1 MQCYDC
7 DMMNSTANSHMVIRF
22 SFIALITCIVLAFL
36 GCGISV
42 LAEKVQVQISAS
54 TDPENPGEALPFK
67 VIGTLMDQDGNAMG
81 NKKVSLEQ
89 LKSDDPEGEYKFL
102 AVTTTDIDGG
112 FSFFRPAA
120 SPPEYL
126 RVRYNGNSQFE
137 GSVSEIIAGH
147 ISREP
152 DIKTGTDL
160 SVAKSST
167 KVIAKA
173 SPSNPSPGQAV
184 SINGQ
189 LLGANGAPL
198 PGKKVICEAS
208 DRVGNRSD
216 FMILGISTTNE
227 KGYFKFTASGGSTTT
242 FIQVR
247 FPGDDEY
254 DESVSDLIMVL

>member
-1 MQCYDC
+1 MR
-7 DMMNSTANSHMVIRF
+7 S
-22 SFIALITCIVLAFL
+22 
-36 GCGISV
+36 
-42 LAEKVQVQISAS
+42 
-54 TDPENPGEALPFK
+54 LP
-67 VIGTLMDQDGNAMG
+67 VTSP
-81 NKKVSLEQ
+81 VSLILDRDRSFGGKIQ
-89 LKSDDPEGEYKFL
+89 YKSHCE
-102 AVTTTDIDGG
+102 
-112 FSFFRPAA
+112 
-120 SPPEYL
+120 
-126 RVRYNGNSQFE
+126 
-137 GSVSEIIAGH
+137 SVSFKS
-147 ISREP
+147 IS
-152 DIKTGTDL
+152 
-160 SVAKSST
+160 
-167 KVIAKA
+167 
-173 SPSNPSPGQAV
+173 GQAV